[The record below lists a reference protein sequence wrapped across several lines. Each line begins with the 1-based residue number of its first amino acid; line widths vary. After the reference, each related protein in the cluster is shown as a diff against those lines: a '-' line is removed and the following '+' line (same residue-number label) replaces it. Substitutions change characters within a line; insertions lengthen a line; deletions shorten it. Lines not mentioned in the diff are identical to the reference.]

1 MRLVLEIGAGSILVC
16 LSFTVRKR
24 FTGKIFLTEVKF
36 FFIIVSTLTYGGEF
50 LERYIG
56 FEVHTLHNLI
66 GRTILLCLDKVPEDV
81 TTMHGWMIEY
91 LFNRQDEDV
100 YQRDLEE
107 HFSMRRSTVS
117 RMLQLMER
125 NGLVVRTSVGSDAR
139 LKKITLTPK
148 AIAAHEQILKGREK
162 VEQQMNKGISEQE
175 LQTFFQVLDK
185 IKANL
190 QP

>member
-1 MRLVLEIGAGSILVC
+1 M
-16 LSFTVRKR
+16 
-24 FTGKIFLTEVKF
+24 
-36 FFIIVSTLTYGGEF
+36 
-50 LERYIG
+50 ERYIG

-66 GRTILLCLDKVPEDV
+66 GRAILLCLDKAPEDV

-125 NGLVVRTSVGSDAR
+125 NGLVARASVGSDAR

-148 AIAAHEQILKGREK
+148 AIAAHEQILKGRDK
-162 VEQQMNKGISEQE
+162 VEQQMN
-175 LQTFFQVLDK
+175 
-185 IKANL
+185 
-190 QP
+190 

>member
-1 MRLVLEIGAGSILVC
+1 M
-16 LSFTVRKR
+16 
-24 FTGKIFLTEVKF
+24 
-36 FFIIVSTLTYGGEF
+36 
-50 LERYIG
+50 ERYIG

-66 GRTILLCLDKVPEDV
+66 GRAILLCLDKAPEDV

-125 NGLVVRTSVGSDAR
+125 NGLVARASVGSDAR

-148 AIAAHEQILKGREK
+148 AIAAHERILKGREK